1 MTTSN
6 ATSLSGKKHP
16 EPPLLCVPNEL
27 LHKIFTY
34 LTPTEAANFR
44 RLNKRIANIGVQYIV
59 PVIFLALSEDSFDK
73 FEAIAHHPEIRKY
86 VSSMF
91 FDATYVEAFDREHWE
106 EAIYSLDMMLQ
117 RDAIPYT
124 SPAERKA
131 HFEAL
136 QTWDSRPHYECTNDQ
151 LDGAFV
157 EYQQYIQKQSQL
169 LRADGYLRRI
179 IQALENLPSLNDI
192 LLEIDGRR
200 AVVGLK
206 PWVAFKSGLCM
217 EKTIRKDDYPAGQA
231 EVHAILNSV
240 CRAGLRLENFTC
252 SLLSYS
258 YFSDGLRDYASYSGS
273 LIHLNSLGLVIHS
286 MKDMYGFI
294 ECLSTGRVLR
304 FLTLAPYLKSLRL
317 GVFYG
322 CFRSWDSLCNLEHF
336 VGSFHWT
343 LLAHVTIGNV
353 GASEGFLKG
362 FLDRHSSTLQS
373 VVLHTLSLYDGKWM
387 SMFRMMRSELRLHAV
402 ALHGYF
408 MDDIGFFSFDTIQS
422 VVGESFRRNV
432 QDYILRVTEDTQAI
446 EAYLDHHTSP
456 RSP

>member
-1 MTTSN
+1 MATSN
-6 ATSLSGKKHP
+6 ATSLSFKHP

-34 LTPTEAANFR
+34 LMPTEAANFR
-44 RLNKRIANIGVQYIV
+44 RLNKRIANIGVEYIV
-59 PVIFLALSEDSFDK
+59 PTIFLALSEDSFDK
-73 FEAIAHHPEIRKY
+73 LEAIARHPEIRKY
-86 VSSMF
+86 VSSLF
-91 FDATYVEAFDREHWE
+91 FDTTYVEAFDREHWE

-124 SPAERKA
+124 SLAERKA

-136 QTWDSRPHYECTNDQ
+136 QTWDSRTHYKCTNDQ

-169 LRADGYLRRI
+169 LRAYGYLRRI
-179 IQALENLPSLNDI
+179 TEALEKYPSLN
-192 LLEIDGRR
+192 EIRLDSDARH

-206 PWVAFKSGLCM
+206 PWVAFKSGLCI
-217 EKTIRKDDYPAGQA
+217 EKTIRKDDYPASEA

-240 CRAGLRLENFTC
+240 HRAGLRLEKFTC
-252 SLLSYS
+252 SLLSYW
-258 YFSDGLRDYASYSGS
+258 YFSCSRDYAPYSGS
-273 LIHLNSLGLVIHS
+273 LIHLKSLGLVIHS
-286 MKDMYGFI
+286 MKDTYGFI
-294 ECLSTGRVLR
+294 DCLYTGRVLR
-304 FLTLAPYLKSLRL
+304 FLTLAPYLESLRL

-322 CFRSWDSLCNLEHF
+322 CSRSWDKLWGLEHF

-353 GASEGFLKG
+353 GASEDFLKG
-362 FLDRHSSTLQS
+362 FLKRHSSTLQS
-373 VVLHTLSLYDGKWM
+373 VEIATLSLYDGKWM

-408 MDDIGFFSFDTIQS
+408 MDDTGFFSIDTIQP
-422 VVGESFRRNV
+422 VAEESFSRNV

-456 RSP
+456 RNP